1 MRHSMTAVLEKSE
14 TYTDHFNTEPYEA
27 GWASEARWFVRLQE
41 ISGEAAVLR
50 AYPQI
55 SPDGLF
61 WCDEGSQPIVISK
74 AGLYSLP
81 LREFGHWLRLR
92 CELEGKSPKVMVL
105 IYLAMKE

>member
-14 TYTDHFNTEPYEA
+14 TYTSNFDTEPYEV
-27 GWASEARWFVRLQE
+27 GWASEARWFIRIQK
-41 ISGEAAVLR
+41 IAGEDTVLR

-61 WCDEGSQPIVISK
+61 WCDEGSEPIVMPK
-74 AGLYSLP
+74 EGLYSLA
-81 LREFGHWLRLR
+81 LREFGQWLRLR
-92 CELEGKSPKVMVL
+92 CELAGKSSSVMVL